1 MLTDRGN
8 AVHPE
13 LESLLA
19 LQKDDAEIRE
29 LERKRAAL
37 EPRRLDLERR
47 RQVAADALDRAR
59 HAAEAETRR
68 EQELRT
74 RVAEHR
80 QLHERNVSHLE
91 AVRKTRDAQAA
102 ISQVE
107 QARRILAD
115 EESDLHAAAR
125 RVQDHAQAI
134 ALQEQALADV
144 EREQEDAR
152 RQLEEEGQALDEQIG
167 AAHAKRRAAGEAVS
181 RPLLAKYE
189 RIAARRRDRAVF
201 PLRGPS
207 CGNCDTALPLQRR
220 SVMARTGAIEVCEA
234 CGVLLYAAE

>member
-1 MLTDRGN
+1 VN
-8 AVHPE
+8 AE
-13 LESLLA
+13 LEALLA

-29 LERKRAAL
+29 LERRRAAL

-47 RQVAADALDRAR
+47 RQIAADALERAR
-59 HAAEAETRR
+59 HAAESESRR
-68 EQELRT
+68 EHELRT

-80 QLHERNVSHLE
+80 HLHERNVAQLD

-115 EESDLHAAAR
+115 EESDLSAAAR
-125 RVQDHAQAI
+125 RMQDHTQAVT
-134 ALQEQALADV
+134 LQEQALADV

-152 RQLEEEGQALDEQIG
+152 RQLEAEGTELDEQIG
-167 AAHAKRRAAGEAVS
+167 AAHAKRRGASEKVS

-220 SVMARTGAIEVCEA
+220 SVMMRTGAIEVCEG

>member
-1 MLTDRGN
+1 VN
-8 AVHPE
+8 AEV
-13 LESLLA
+13 ESLLA
-19 LQKDDAEIRE
+19 LQNDDAEIRE

-59 HAAEAETRR
+59 HAAESETKR
-68 EQELRT
+68 ENELKT

-80 QLHERNVSHLE
+80 HLHERNVAQLE
-91 AVRKTRDAQAA
+91 SVRKTRDAQAA

-107 QARRILAD
+107 QARRILAE
-115 EESDLHAAAR
+115 EESDLHAIAR
-125 RVQDHAQAI
+125 RAQDHAQAV

-144 EREQEDAR
+144 EEEQRTVREQLDREAAELDA
-152 RQLEEEGQALDEQIG
+152 AI
-167 AAHAKRRAAGEAVS
+167 AAARAKRRTASDGVS
-181 RPLLAKYE
+181 RPMLAKYE

-220 SVMARTGAIEVCEA
+220 SVMMRTGAIEVCEG

>member
-1 MLTDRGN
+1 MN
-8 AVHPE
+8 AE

-19 LQKDDAEIRE
+19 VQNDDAQIRD

-59 HAAEAETRR
+59 HQAESEGKR
-68 EQELRT
+68 EHELRT

-80 QLHERNVSHLE
+80 QLHDRNVAQLD

-107 QARRILAD
+107 QARRILA
-115 EESDLHAAAR
+115 EEENDLQAVTR
-125 RVQDHAQAI
+125 RSHDQAQAV

-144 EREQEDAR
+144 EQEQRDAR
-152 RQLEEEGQALDEQIG
+152 AQIDREAAELDAALAD
-167 AAHAKRRAAGEAVS
+167 ARAKRRGLSDGIS

-189 RIAARRRDRAVF
+189 RIAARRKDRAVF

-220 SVMARTGAIEVCEA
+220 SVMIRTGSIEVCEA

>member
-1 MLTDRGN
+1 MS
-8 AVHPE
+8 PE

-37 EPRRLDLERR
+37 EPRRLNLERR
-47 RQVAADALDRAR
+47 RQIAADALDRAR
-59 HAAEAETRR
+59 HAVESETHR
-68 EQELRT
+68 EHELRI

-80 QLHERNVSHLE
+80 QLHERNVAHLD
-91 AVRKTRDAQAA
+91 AVRKSRDAQAA
-102 ISQVE
+102 VSQVE

-115 EESDLHAAAR
+115 EESDLQAAAR
-125 RVQDHAQAI
+125 RVQDLSQAV

-144 EREQEDAR
+144 EREQEEAR
-152 RQLEEEGQALDEQIG
+152 ATLDRE
-167 AAHAKRRAAGEAVS
+167 AGEAVS

-189 RIAARRRDRAVF
+189 RIAARRRDRSVF

-220 SVMARTGAIEVCEA
+220 SVMTRTGSIEVCEA

>member
-1 MLTDRGN
+1 VN
-8 AVHPE
+8 AEV
-13 LESLLA
+13 ESLLA
-19 LQKDDAEIRE
+19 LQNDDAEIRE

-59 HAAEAETRR
+59 HAAESETKR
-68 EQELRT
+68 EHELKT

-80 QLHERNVSHLE
+80 HLHERNVSQLE
-91 AVRKTRDAQAA
+91 SVRKSRDAQAA

-107 QARRILAD
+107 QARRILAE
-115 EESDLHAAAR
+115 EESDLQAITR
-125 RVQDHAQAI
+125 RANDQAQAV
-134 ALQEQALADV
+134 ALQEQALSEV
-144 EREQEDAR
+144 EEEQRTVREQIDREAAELDA
-152 RQLEEEGQALDEQIG
+152 AL
-167 AAHAKRRAAGEAVS
+167 AAARAKRVS
-181 RPLLAKYE
+181 LADGVGRPLLAKYE

-220 SVMARTGAIEVCEA
+220 SVMARTGSIEVCEG

>member
-1 MLTDRGN
+1 MLTDRGT

-29 LERKRAAL
+29 LERRRAAL

-59 HAAEAETRR
+59 HASEAETRR

-115 EESDLHAAAR
+115 EESDLQAAAR

-152 RQLEEEGQALDEQIG
+152 RQLEEEGTALDEQIG
-167 AAHAKRRAAGEAVS
+167 AAHAKRRAASESVS

>member
-1 MLTDRGN
+1 VN
-8 AVHPE
+8 AE
-13 LESLLA
+13 LESLLE

-29 LERKRAAL
+29 LERQRAAL
-37 EPRRLDLERR
+37 EPRRLDLARR

-59 HAAEAETRR
+59 HSAEGEARR

-80 QLHERNVSHLE
+80 HLHERNVAQLE
-91 AVRKTRDAQAA
+91 SVRKTRDAQAA

-125 RVQDHAQAI
+125 RMQDQTQSVT
-134 ALQEQALADV
+134 LQEQALADI
-144 EREQEDAR
+144 EREQEEAR
-152 RQLEEEGQALDEQIG
+152 RQLEADGAALDERIG
-167 AAHAKRRAAGEAVS
+167 AAHAKRRAASEKVG

-220 SVMARTGAIEVCEA
+220 SVMARTGAIEVCEG

>member
-1 MLTDRGN
+1 VN
-8 AVHPE
+8 AE

-19 LQKDDAEIRE
+19 LQNDDAEIRE

-37 EPRRLDLERR
+37 EPRRLDLDRR
-47 RQVAADALDRAR
+47 RQVAADALDR
-59 HAAEAETRR
+59 TRR
-68 EQELRT
+68 QAESETKREHELRA

-80 QLHERNVSHLE
+80 QLHERNVAHLD

-107 QARRILAD
+107 QARRILA
-115 EESDLHAAAR
+115 EEENDLQGITR
-125 RVQDHAQAI
+125 RAQDQAQAVS
-134 ALQEQALADV
+134 LQEQALADV
-144 EREQEDAR
+144 EREQEETRA
-152 RQLEEEGQALDEQIG
+152 ALDREAAELDAKLAEAREKRQAASQGIG
-167 AAHAKRRAAGEAVS
+167 

-220 SVMARTGAIEVCEA
+220 SVMQRTGSIEVCEA

>member
-1 MLTDRGN
+1 MS
-8 AVHPE
+8 PE

-19 LQKDDAEIRE
+19 LQMDDAEIRE

-37 EPRRLDLERR
+37 EPRRLNLERR
-47 RQVAADALDRAR
+47 RQIAADALDRAR
-59 HAAEAETRR
+59 HAVESETHR
-68 EQELRT
+68 EHELRI

-80 QLHERNVSHLE
+80 QLHERNVAHLD
-91 AVRKTRDAQAA
+91 AVRKSRDAQAA
-102 ISQVE
+102 VSQVE

-115 EESDLHAAAR
+115 EESDLQAAAR
-125 RVQDHAQAI
+125 RVQDLSQAV

-144 EREQEDAR
+144 EREQEEAR
-152 RQLEEEGQALDEQIG
+152 ATLDREAAELDQAIGDE
-167 AAHAKRRAAGEAVS
+167 HAKRRAAGEAVS

-220 SVMARTGAIEVCEA
+220 SVMTRTGSIEVCEA

>member
-1 MLTDRGN
+1 MN
-8 AVHPE
+8 AEV
-13 LESLLA
+13 ESLLA
-19 LQKDDAEIRE
+19 LQNDDAEIRE

-59 HAAEAETRR
+59 HAAESETKR
-68 EQELRT
+68 ENELKT

-80 QLHERNVSHLE
+80 HLHERNVAQLE
-91 AVRKTRDAQAA
+91 SVRKTRDAQAA

-107 QARRILAD
+107 QARRILAE
-115 EESDLHAAAR
+115 EESDLHAIAR
-125 RVQDHAQAI
+125 RAQDHAQAV

-144 EREQEDAR
+144 EEEQRSMREQLDREAAELDA
-152 RQLEEEGQALDEQIG
+152 AI
-167 AAHAKRRAAGEAVS
+167 AAARAKRRTASDGVN

-220 SVMARTGAIEVCEA
+220 SVMARTGSIEVCEG